1 MLTRELIKKIRKIE
15 ITTNRTVNDVL
26 AGQYHSVFK
35 GRGMVFDEVRPY
47 QPGDDIR
54 VIDWNVTARMRDL
67 YVKQFIEERE
77 LTVMLLVDASGS
89 QAFGTRGRLKSE
101 LAAELSALLAFS
113 AIKNNDRVGLV
124 VFTDRVEKYV
134 PPKKG
139 AKHVLRVI
147 SEVLAFRP
155 AHRGTDI
162 PAALEFL
169 ARVTKRKTVAFL
181 VSDFMAEGY
190 EAALKVANRRHDL
203 VPVVLRDPF
212 EASLP
217 DLGLAAFQDAETGEL
232 VLFDTGSRRAR
243 EEYAEG
249 VERAWQEQRRQ
260 FKRLKLDAVE
270 LSTEGDYVRPLLLF
284 FKRRAARMAR

>member
-15 ITTNRTVNDVL
+15 ITTNRTVDDVL

-35 GRGMVFDEVRPY
+35 GRGMAFDEVRPY

-54 VIDWNVTARMRDL
+54 VIDWNVTARMNDL

-89 QAFGTRGRLKSE
+89 QSFGTRKRLKSE
-101 LAAELSALLAFS
+101 LAAEITGLLAFS

-124 VFTDRVEKYV
+124 IFTDRVERFV

-147 SEVLAFRP
+147 GEVLGFEP

-162 PAALEFL
+162 AAALEFL
-169 ARVTKRKTVAFL
+169 SRVTRRQSVTFL
-181 VSDFMAEGY
+181 LSDFMTSGY
-190 EAALKVANRRHDL
+190 ESALKIAHKRHDL
-203 VPVVLRDPF
+203 VPLVLRDPM
-212 EASLP
+212 ERELP
-217 DLGLAAFQDAETGEL
+217 DVGLAAFEDAETGEMM
-232 VLFDTGSRRAR
+232 LFDTSSFRAR
-243 EEYAEG
+243 RSYAERI
-249 VERAWQEQRRQ
+249 ERTWEEQRRL
-260 FKRLKLDAVE
+260 FKRLKIDSVE
-270 LSTEGDYVRPLLLF
+270 LLTEQDYVRPLVLF
-284 FKRRAARMAR
+284 FKRRAARMVR

>member
-35 GRGMVFDEVRPY
+35 GRGMAFDEVRPY

-54 VIDWNVTARMRDL
+54 VIDWNVTARMNEL

-89 QAFGTRGRLKSE
+89 QAFGTRRQFKSE
-101 LAAELSALLAFS
+101 LAAEISGLLAFS

-124 VFTDRVEKYV
+124 IFTDRVERFV

-147 SEVLAFRP
+147 SEVLGFRP
-155 AHRGTDI
+155 QHTQTNI
-162 PAALEFL
+162 SAALEFL
-169 ARVTKRKTVAFL
+169 SRVTKRQSVAFL
-181 VSDFMAEGY
+181 LSDFMTSGY
-190 EAALKVANRRHDL
+190 ESALKIAHRRHDL
-203 VPVVLRDPF
+203 VPIVLRDPM
-212 EASLP
+212 ESALP
-217 DLGLAAFQDAETGEL
+217 NVGLAAFQDAETGEVL
-232 VLFDTGSRRAR
+232 LFDTSSKSVRRR
-243 EEYAEG
+243 FRQKME
-249 VERAWQEQRRQ
+249 QEWEDQRRL
-260 FKRLKLDAVE
+260 FKRFKIDSVE
-270 LSTEGDYVRPLLLF
+270 LSTQQDYVRPLVLF
-284 FKRRAARMAR
+284 FKRRAARKIR

>member
-54 VIDWNVTARMRDL
+54 VIDWNVTARMNDL

-89 QAFGTRGRLKSE
+89 QAFGTRARFKAE

-113 AIKNNDRVGLV
+113 AIKNNDRVGLAI
-124 VFTDRVEKYV
+124 FTDRVERFV

-155 AHRGTDI
+155 SGRGTDI
-162 PAALEFL
+162 AAGLEFL
-169 ARVTKRKTVAFL
+169 SRVTKRKTVAFL
-181 VSDFMAEGY
+181 ISDFMTTGY
-190 EAALKVANRRHDL
+190 ERALKVANRRHDL
-203 VPVVLRDPF
+203 VPLVVRDPM
-212 EASLP
+212 EAELP
-217 DLGLAAFQDAETGEL
+217 DLGLASFQDAETGEV

-243 EEYAEG
+243 RAYAEH
-249 VERAWQEQRRQ
+249 VEQTWQEQRKQ
-260 FKRLKLDAVE
+260 FKRLKIDSIE
-270 LSTEGDYVRPLLLF
+270 LSTEGDYVRPLLTF
-284 FKRRAARMAR
+284 FKRRAARVAR

>member
-15 ITTNRTVNDVL
+15 ITTNRTVDDVL

-35 GRGMVFDEVRPY
+35 GRGMAVDEVRPY

-54 VIDWNVTARMRDL
+54 VIDWNVTARMNDL

-89 QAFGTRGRLKSE
+89 QSFGTRKRLKSE
-101 LAAELSALLAFS
+101 LAAEITGLLAFS

-124 VFTDRVEKYV
+124 IFTDRVERFV

-147 SEVLAFRP
+147 GEVLGFEP

-162 PAALEFL
+162 AAALEFL
-169 ARVTKRKTVAFL
+169 SRVTRRQSVTFL
-181 VSDFMAEGY
+181 LSDFMTSGY
-190 EAALKVANRRHDL
+190 ESALKIAHKRHDL
-203 VPVVLRDPF
+203 GPLVLRDPM
-212 EASLP
+212 ERELP
-217 DLGLAAFQDAETGEL
+217 DVGLAAFEDAETGEMM
-232 VLFDTGSRRAR
+232 LFDTSSFRAR
-243 EEYAEG
+243 RSYAERI
-249 VERAWQEQRRQ
+249 ERTWEEQRRL
-260 FKRLKLDAVE
+260 FKRLKIDSVE
-270 LSTEGDYVRPLLLF
+270 LFTEQDYVRPLVLF
-284 FKRRAARMAR
+284 FKRRAARMVR

>member
-54 VIDWNVTARMRDL
+54 VIDWNVTARMNDL

-89 QAFGTRGRLKSE
+89 QAFGTRRRLKSE
-101 LAAELSALLAFS
+101 MAAEITGLLAFS

-124 VFTDRVEKYV
+124 IFTDRVERFV

-139 AKHVLRVI
+139 VKHVLRVI
-147 SEVLAFRP
+147 GEVLGFDP

-162 PAALEFL
+162 PGALQFL
-169 ARVTKRKTVAFL
+169 SRVTKRQSVAFL
-181 VSDFMAEGY
+181 LSDFMSSEH
-190 EAALKVANRRHDL
+190 EAALKIAQRRHDL
-203 VPVVLRDPF
+203 VPLVMTDPM
-212 EASLP
+212 ERELP
-217 DLGLAAFQDAETGEL
+217 NLGVAAFEDAETGEMI
-232 VLFDTGSRRAR
+232 LFDTGSFRAR
-243 EEYAEG
+243 RLYS
-249 VERAWQEQRRQ
+249 ERVGQAREQQRKM
-260 FKRLKLDAVE
+260 FKKLKLDAVE
-270 LSTEGDYVRPLLLF
+270 LSTEQDYVRPLVLF
-284 FKRRAARMAR
+284 FKRRAARMVR